1 MMQSLSCVLIFLFCL
16 STAFAAEP
24 VLPFKKG
31 EVITFAIKK
40 LGVKAGD
47 ATLTFEGLVEVK
59 GQPVYL
65 IVFKADGFNFYDEE
79 KIYVHPETF
88 APVMVLRDLNI
99 FGSKEKI
106 SEEYFPQ
113 EGRIVITKTAGENT
127 TTEEIKKEGQID
139 NIYGVIYRYRAFG
152 KFTPNDKVDLRL
164 PTRDVTLKIEKSLK
178 MKAAG
183 KQYDAFYMSS
193 VPSKYQVWF
202 DAGAQKIPLKITG
215 AVGMANTTMFLKS
228 YKPGQ

>member
-1 MMQSLSCVLIFLFCL
+1 MRSLSFLLIYFLCV

-24 VLPFKKG
+24 VFPFKKG

-40 LGVKAGD
+40 LGIKAGD

-59 GQPVYL
+59 GQPAYL
-65 IVFKADGFNFYDEE
+65 IIFKADGFNFYDEE

-106 SEEYFPQ
+106 SEEYLPQ
-113 EGRIVITKTAGENT
+113 EGKIVITKTAGDKT

-152 KFTPNDKVDLRL
+152 NFSPNDKVDLRL
-164 PTRDVTLKIEKSLK
+164 PTMDVKLRIIESLK

-183 KQYDAFYMSS
+183 KLYDAFYMAS

-202 DAGAQKIPLKITG
+202 DAGTQKIPLRITG
-215 AVGMANTTMFLKS
+215 AVGMANTTMFMKS